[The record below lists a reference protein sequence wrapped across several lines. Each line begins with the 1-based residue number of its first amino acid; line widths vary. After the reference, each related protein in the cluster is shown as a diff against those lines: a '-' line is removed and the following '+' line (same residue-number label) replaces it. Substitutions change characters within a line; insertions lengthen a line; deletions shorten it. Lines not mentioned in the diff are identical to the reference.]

1 MGLPFHNK
9 SKILIQDKTIFNGDA
24 NIDVENIRKLS
35 NSSNHLSPYNAAN
48 PVEQNRYLAT
58 LNTLVNNAQ
67 AEKDATEY
75 SLYLQSLPKRRE
87 YYKEHRVIKD
97 NMAYSL
103 EKNRQFEDH
112 KRLLLVE
119 KLNRSLKET
128 L

>member
-9 SKILIQDKTIFNGDA
+9 SKILIQDKTIFNGDS

-75 SLYLQSLPKRRE
+75 SLYL
-87 YYKEHRVIKD
+87 
-97 NMAYSL
+97 
-103 EKNRQFEDH
+103 
-112 KRLLLVE
+112 
-119 KLNRSLKET
+119 
-128 L
+128 